1 MVFLFLWNFLPSGSV
16 PLGFYRPIKATIDK
30 LFQLGITP
38 APNLAMSS
46 VTSSDAAV
54 VSKAMNG
61 GLTNGNG
68 TTTGAADGNNSNCQQ
83 NGDFR
88 AEISNDE
95 PQQDDD
101 LNVVY
106 SEGTQKTDL
115 LY

>member
-1 MVFLFLWNFLPSGSV
+1 MFAFNLWCLGSV

-38 APNLAMSS
+38 APNLTMTA
-46 VTSSDAAV
+46 TSDLLV
-54 VSKAMNG
+54 PKATNGLMNG
-61 GLTNGNG
+61 TDVLSDG
-68 TTTGAADGNNSNCQQ
+68 TASNYQ
-83 NGDFR
+83 NGDSCQDR
-88 AEISNDE
+88 IEDE
-95 PQQDDD
+95 QQQDDD